1 MILHDWHEVPAA
13 ALAEVYG
20 SERERWLRVLQWDSA
35 AAWHEVEHART
46 AWGLPGFVVIDDRSR
61 ITGLAY
67 YLIEDERLDIG
78 GLVSADGAA
87 TDLLLDGILSAARD
101 TGSGLVRGLLFD
113 SAAALLSALRGRG
126 FDVRRHIYLSRNLT
140 GDATAATSPA
150 ARLWSRLVERPRS
163 GGEIAAAADVWRS
176 SDVDA
181 AAALLA
187 RAYDA
192 EAGRL
197 FAPNGDAGEWVRYVG
212 NLVGHVGCGRVNPSM
227 SQVVRD
233 GEDMLA
239 LALISDIGPGTAH
252 LAQLA
257 VDRRLRGEHLGEALV
272 ARACQQ
278 LQAAG
283 YATLTLLVDE
293 ANAPARALYERAGF
307 RHDATFLA
315 GTLALRDAR
324 TARRSATLATAS

>member
-1 MILHDWHEVPAA
+1 
-13 ALAEVYG
+13 
-20 SERERWLRVLQWDSA
+20 
-35 AAWHEVEHART
+35 
-46 AWGLPGFVVIDDRSR
+46 
-61 ITGLAY
+61 
-67 YLIEDERLDIG
+67 
-78 GLVSADGAA
+78 
-87 TDLLLDGILSAARD
+87 
-101 TGSGLVRGLLFD
+101 
-113 SAAALLSALRGRG
+113 
-126 FDVRRHIYLSRNLT
+126 
-140 GDATAATSPA
+140 
-150 ARLWSRLVERPRS
+150 VERPRS
-163 GGEIAAAADVWRS
+163 GQEIAAAADVWRS

-212 NLVGHVGCGRVNPSM
+212 NLVGHVGCGTVNPSM

-278 LQAAG
+278 LQTAG
-283 YATLTLLVDE
+283 YSTLTLLVDE
-293 ANAPARALYERAGF
+293 ANAPARALYDRAGF

-315 GTLALRDAR
+315 GTLTLPDAR
-324 TARRSATLATAS
+324 VPRRSATLATAS

>member
-1 MILHDWHEVPAA
+1 MILRDWQEVPAD
-13 ALAEVYG
+13 ALAEVYA
-20 SERERWLRVLQWDSA
+20 SERERWLRALRWDSA
-35 AAWHEVEHART
+35 AAWQEVEHART
-46 AWGLPGFVVIDDRSR
+46 AWGLPGFVVTDDGGRLA
-61 ITGLAY
+61 GVAY
-67 YLIEDERLDIG
+67 YLIEDGRLDIG
-78 GLVSADGAA
+78 GLASDDGAA

-101 TGSGLVRGLLFD
+101 AGSGLVRGLLFD
-113 SAAALLSALRGRG
+113 AAAALPSALRGRG
-126 FDVRRHIYLSRNLT
+126 FDVRRHIYLSRCLT
-140 GDATAATSPA
+140 ADATAATSPA
-150 ARLWSRLVERPRS
+150 VRLWSRLVERPRS
-163 GGEIAAAADVWRS
+163 GGEIAAAADIWRT

-181 AAALLA
+181 AAALLG
-187 RAYDA
+187 RAYDV

-212 NLVGHVGCGRVNPSM
+212 NLVGHVGCGTVNPSM

-239 LALISDIGPGTAH
+239 LALVSDIGPGTAH
-252 LAQLA
+252 LAQLV
-257 VDRRLRGEHLGEALV
+257 VDRRLRGERLGEALV

-283 YATLTLLVDE
+283 YSTLTLLVDE
-293 ANAPARALYERAGF
+293 GNAPARALYDRAGF

-315 GTLALRDAR
+315 GALALPDAR